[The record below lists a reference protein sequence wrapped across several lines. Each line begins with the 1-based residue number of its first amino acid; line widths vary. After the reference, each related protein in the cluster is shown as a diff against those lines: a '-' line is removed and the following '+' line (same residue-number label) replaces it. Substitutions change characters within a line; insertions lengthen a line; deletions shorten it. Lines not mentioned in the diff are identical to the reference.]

1 MAEGAVFTGLSFA
14 CPPGPAVFTWP
25 SSSEDEEDADEEEED
40 EEEVSLS
47 PSLSLLSSLLLLSLF
62 IWATFVFSFSCTFS
76 LLGGLLVL
84 SWLCSLPGLLLL
96 SAGLELPFLTS
107 ADGCSS
113 SPLCLL
119 PS

>member
-1 MAEGAVFTGLSFA
+1 MAEGALFTGLSFA
-14 CPPGPAVFTWP
+14 RPPGPAVFTWP
-25 SSSEDEEDADEEEED
+25 SSSEDEEDADEEEEE

-62 IWATFVFSFSCTFS
+62 VWAAVVFSSALS

-96 SAGLELPFLTS
+96 SAGLELPFI
-107 ADGCSS
+107 SS
-113 SPLCLL
+113 SSSLCLP